1 MNIHVKENKIADA
14 RLKTNSTLSQAT
26 TGAKI
31 FFGIIYRALVYLVT
45 SLNDSLTTHNWQ
57 LIHHSFTLRQW
68 GLLVSS
74 AG

>member
-1 MNIHVKENKIADA
+1 MNIHVKETKSPTHAWN
-14 RLKTNSTLSQAT
+14 NSTLSQAT

-74 AG
+74 SDL